1 LVFHTV
7 ATPLYPLG
15 ILGLRLKRFKT
26 VGFAPTSAS
35 DVQDERPAATMFEKL
50 VYYKHGL
57 VMNDAVLM
65 EPIAGVPNADAD
77 TNPTASSPVKSRP
90 STANAD
96 GASKEAAAKEH
107 AQVRSWHS

>member
-1 LVFHTV
+1 MHTALPAEKNAGV
-7 ATPLYPLG
+7 VTS
-15 ILGLRLKRFKT
+15 
-26 VGFAPTSAS
+26 SAS

-50 VYYKHGL
+50 VYFKHGL

-77 TNPTASSPVKSRP
+77 SNPTPSSPAKSRP
-90 STANAD
+90 GTANAD

-107 AQVRSWHS
+107 AQVRSNHPFHP